1 MEDSQIVLSGKVK
14 DSGDSARVCTKTC
27 TNWFFLLAVSFFG
40 KKQEYV
46 DRNVSLFPKFVRKS
60 LFDSLKRAKL
70 SGLLR

>member
-14 DSGDSARVCTKTC
+14 NSGDSARVCTKAC
-27 TNWFFLLAVSFFG
+27 TNWFIVFFG

-60 LFDSLKRAKL
+60 LFDSLKRVKL
-70 SGLLR
+70 SGFLG